1 MHIPHIVV
9 VDDDDAIRSVVV
21 AVVQE
26 AIPSAEVSAHTS
38 ALQALQEISTGTID
52 LLITN
57 CHMPD
62 MDGPTLIKTLRDDK
76 NAVPIIMVS
85 GSDEAREVA
94 EEVGVDVFVPKYAIR
109 STLTDAIRSLVAA

>member
-1 MHIPHIVV
+1 MHNPHIVV

-26 AIPSAEVSAHTS
+26 AIPSAKVSAHTS
-38 ALQALQEISTGTID
+38 ALHALQEISTGTID

-62 MDGPTLIKTLRDDK
+62 MDGPTLIKTLRDGK
-76 NAVPIIMVS
+76 SSVPIIMVS

-94 EEVGVDVFVPKYAIR
+94 EEVGVDAFVSKIAIR
-109 STLTDAIRSLVAA
+109 SELTDVIRSLVTA